1 MPGQSP
7 KGRSAGSTP
16 PASSFADLGLPVV
29 LVHSLKN
36 AGVSHP
42 FPIQVAAV
50 PDALAGRD
58 VLGRAP
64 TGSGKTLAFGLPLLV
79 RLAGRRSEPAAPRG
93 LVLAPT
99 RELALQIHEVL
110 DLHGA
115 TFGLRSVGLVG
126 GVPLERNVREIQR
139 GVDIVV
145 ATPGRLNDLLERRS
159 IALNRVEMT
168 VIDEADRMVD
178 MGFLPQ
184 IESLMAATPPDGQ
197 RLLFSATL
205 DQDTDRLVERFM
217 DDPAEHST
225 AESVSVPDIAHY
237 VFEVDA
243 ARKTEVAAA
252 LANRD
257 GRTLLFVRT
266 THAVDRLTDECRR
279 LGVPVSSLHGNKT
292 QAHRTRSLAAFAD
305 GSSAALIATDVAARG
320 VHVDDVTLVV
330 HVDPPMDSKDYVHRA
345 GRTAR
350 AGASGTVVT
359 LATDDQLAR
368 VRAMAD
374 EAGISATVVD
384 TEADPVSWRRMTGAR
399 TPIGRPLSNSADT
412 PGSARGDLPERGP
425 RRGAAP
431 ARNERRGR
439 TGGSRGTSR
448 GRRG

>member
-1 MPGQSP
+1 MPGQS
-7 KGRSAGSTP
+7 
-16 PASSFADLGLPVV
+16 ASSFADLGLPVV

-36 AGVSHP
+36 AGVSQP

-79 RLAGRRSEPAAPRG
+79 RLAGRRSGPAAPRG

-115 TFGLRSVGLVG
+115 TFGLRTLGVVG
-126 GVPLERNVREIQR
+126 GVPLERNVREIRR

-145 ATPGRLNDLLERRS
+145 ATPGRLNDLLERSS
-159 IALNRVEMT
+159 IALDRVEMT

-184 IESLMAATPPDGQ
+184 IESLLVATPHDSQ

-217 DDPAEHST
+217 HDPAEHST

-243 ARKTEVAAA
+243 ARKTEIAAA

-292 QAHRTRSLAAFAD
+292 QAHRMRSLAAFAD
-305 GSSAALIATDVAARG
+305 GSSPALIATDVAARG
-320 VHVDDVTLVV
+320 VHVDEVTLVV

-368 VRAMAD
+368 VRAMAE
-374 EAGISATVVD
+374 EAGISATIVD
-384 TEADPVSWRRMTGAR
+384 TEANPLSWQRMTGAR
-399 TPIGRPLSNSADT
+399 TPVGRPLSNPADT
-412 PGSARGDLPERGP
+412 SGSARGELPERGA

-431 ARNERRGR
+431 ARHNRRGR
-439 TGGSRGTSR
+439 AGGSRGTSR

>member
-1 MPGQSP
+1 MPGQSV
-7 KGRSAGSTP
+7 R
-16 PASSFADLGLPVV
+16 SFADLGLPVV

-36 AGVSHP
+36 AGVSEP
-42 FPIQVAAV
+42 FPIQAAAL

-79 RLAGRRSEPAAPRG
+79 RLAGRRSDPNAPRG

-110 DLHGA
+110 DMHGA
-115 TFGLRSVGLVG
+115 TFGLRSVGVVG

-139 GVDIVV
+139 GIDIVV
-145 ATPGRLNDLLERRS
+145 ATPGRLIDLLERRS
-159 IALNRVEMT
+159 IALNRVEVT

-184 IESLMAATPPDGQ
+184 VDSLLAATPADGQ
-197 RLLFSATL
+197 RMLFSATL
-205 DQDTDRLVERFM
+205 DDDVDRLVEKFLT
-217 DDPAEHST
+217 DPAEHAT
-225 AESVSVPDIAHY
+225 AESVSEPDIAHY
-237 VFEVDA
+237 VFRVDA

-266 THAVDRLTDECRR
+266 THSVDRLTDDCRR

-292 QAHRTRSLAAFAD
+292 QAHRTRSLAAFGE
-305 GSSAALIATDVAARG
+305 GSSTALIATDVAARG

-359 LATDDQLAR
+359 LATDDQVEQ

-374 EAGISATVVD
+374 EAGVSATVVD
-384 TEADPVSWRRMTGAR
+384 TEADPTSWRRLTGAR
-399 TPIGRPLSNSADT
+399 TPVGRPLPNEAET
-412 PGSARGDLPERGP
+412 PAPRNP
-425 RRGAAP
+425 RRSAAP
-431 ARNERRGR
+431 ARHERNGRAAGKRG
-439 TGGSRGTSR
+439 GGR

>member
-1 MPGQSP
+1 MPGQSV
-7 KGRSAGSTP
+7 R
-16 PASSFADLGLPVV
+16 SFAELGLPVV
-29 LVHSLKN
+29 LVHSLRK
-36 AGVSHP
+36 AGVSEP
-42 FPIQVAAV
+42 FPIQSAAL

-79 RLAGRRSEPAAPRG
+79 RLAGRRSEPGAPRG

-99 RELALQIHEVL
+99 RELALQIQEVL

-115 TFGLRSVGLVG
+115 TFGLRSVGVVG

-139 GVDIVV
+139 GIDIVV
-145 ATPGRLNDLLERRS
+145 ATPGRLNDLIQRRS
-159 IALNRVEMT
+159 ITLDRVEVT

-184 IESLMAATPPDGQ
+184 VDSLLAATPADGQ

-205 DQDTDRLVERFM
+205 DADVDRLVEKFLN
-217 DDPAEHST
+217 DPAEHST
-225 AESVSVPDIAHY
+225 AESVSEPDIAHY
-237 VFEVDA
+237 VFRVDA

-266 THAVDRLTDECRR
+266 THAVDRLTDDCRR
-279 LGVPVSSLHGNKT
+279 LGVSVSSLHGNKT
-292 QAHRTRSLAAFAD
+292 QAHRTRSLAAFGAG
-305 GSSAALIATDVAARG
+305 GSTALIATDVAARG

-330 HVDPPMDSKDYVHRA
+330 HVDPPLDSKDYVHRA

-359 LATDDQLAR
+359 LATAEQLDH
-368 VRAMAD
+368 VCAMAGD
-374 EAGISATVVD
+374 AGVSATVVD
-384 TEADPVSWRRMTGAR
+384 TETDPTSWRRLTGAR
-399 TPIGRPLSNSADT
+399 TPIGRPISAEAAES
-412 PGSARGDLPERGP
+412 PAPRSS

-431 ARNERRGR
+431 VRHERSGRAGGRRG
-439 TGGSRGTSR
+439 GSR

>member
-1 MPGQSP
+1 MPGQSAP
-7 KGRSAGSTP
+7 
-16 PASSFADLGLPVV
+16 SFADLGVPVV
-29 LVHSLKN
+29 LVHSLN
-36 AGVSHP
+36 SAGVSEP
-42 FPIQVAAV
+42 FPIQIAAV

-79 RLAGRRSEPAAPRG
+79 RLAGRRSEPGAPRG

-115 TFGLRSVGLVG
+115 TFGLRTVGVVG

-139 GVDIVV
+139 GIDIVV
-145 ATPGRLNDLLERRS
+145 ATPGRLNDLVQRRS
-159 IALNRVEMT
+159 IALDRVEVT

-184 IESLMAATPPDGQ
+184 VESLLSATPTDGQ

-205 DQDTDRLVERFM
+205 DQDIDRLVERFLT
-217 DDPAEHST
+217 DPAEHSL
-225 AESVSVPDIAHY
+225 AESVSEPDIAHY
-237 VFEVDA
+237 VFRVDA

-257 GRTLLFVRT
+257 GRTMLFVRT

-279 LGVPVSSLHGNKT
+279 LGVPVTSLHGNKT
-292 QAHRTRSLAAFAD
+292 QAHRTRALAAFGD
-305 GSSAALIATDVAARG
+305 GSSPALIATDVAARG

-330 HVDPPMDSKDYVHRA
+330 HVDPPVDSKDYVHRA

-359 LATDDQLAR
+359 LATTEQVDS
-368 VRAMAD
+368 VCAMAD
-374 EAGISATVVD
+374 EAGVAATVVD
-384 TEADPVSWRRMTGAR
+384 TETDPTSWRRMTGAR
-399 TPIGRPLSNSADT
+399 TPIGRPLPEPTRTSAADGDT
-412 PGSARGDLPERGP
+412 RASRVARKGSAPSRHERSGRTGG
-425 RRGAAP
+425 RRG
-431 ARNERRGR
+431 ERRGR
-439 TGGSRGTSR
+439 RG
-448 GRRG
+448 

>member
-1 MPGQSP
+1 MPGH
-7 KGRSAGSTP
+7 SAP
-16 PASSFADLGLPVV
+16 SFADLGVPVV
-29 LVHSLKN
+29 LVHSLN
-36 AGVSHP
+36 SAGVSEP

-79 RLAGRRSEPAAPRG
+79 RLAGRRSEPGAPRG

-115 TFGLRSVGLVG
+115 TFGLRTVGVVG

-139 GVDIVV
+139 GIDIVV

-159 IALNRVEMT
+159 ITLDRVQVT

-184 IESLMAATPPDGQ
+184 VETLLAATPADGQ

-205 DQDTDRLVERFM
+205 DQDIDRLVERFLT
-217 DDPAEHST
+217 DPAEHSL
-225 AESVSVPDIAHY
+225 AESVSEPDIAHY
-237 VFEVDA
+237 VFRVDP

-257 GRTLLFVRT
+257 GRTMLFVRT

-279 LGVPVSSLHGNKT
+279 QGVPVSSLHGNKT
-292 QAHRTRSLAAFAD
+292 QAHRTRALAAFGD
-305 GSSAALIATDVAARG
+305 GSSPALIATDVAARG

-330 HVDPPMDSKDYVHRA
+330 HVDPPVDSKDYVHRA

-359 LATDDQLAR
+359 LATAEQVDS
-368 VRAMAD
+368 VSAMAD
-374 EAGISATVVD
+374 EAGVAATVVD
-384 TEADPVSWRRMTGAR
+384 TETDPTSWRRMTGAR
-399 TPIGRPLSNSADT
+399 TPIGRPLPEPTQKSASD
-412 PGSARGDLPERGP
+412 GDARATRGG
-425 RRGAAP
+425 RRGSSP
-431 ARNERRGR
+431 ARHERSGRTGGRRGERRGR
-439 TGGSRGTSR
+439 HG
-448 GRRG
+448 

>member
-1 MPGQSP
+1 MPGKSP

-16 PASSFADLGLPVV
+16 PGTSFADLGLPVV

-36 AGVSHP
+36 AGVSEP
-42 FPIQVAAV
+42 FPIQIAAV

-93 LVLAPT
+93 LVLVPT

-110 DLHGA
+110 DQHGA
-115 TFGLRSVGLVG
+115 TFGLRTLGVVG

-159 IALNRVEMT
+159 ISLDRIEMT

-184 IESLMAATPPDGQ
+184 IESLLAATPPDGQ

-205 DQDTDRLVERFM
+205 DQDTDRLVQRFM

-225 AESVSVPDIAHY
+225 ADSVSVPDIAHY
-237 VFEVDA
+237 VFEVDP
-243 ARKTEVAAA
+243 ARKTAIAAA

-305 GSSAALIATDVAARG
+305 GSSPALIATDVAARG

-330 HVDPPMDSKDYVHRA
+330 HVDPPVDSKDYVHRA

-359 LATDDQLAR
+359 LATGDQMAR
-368 VRAMAD
+368 VRAMAE
-374 EAGISATVVD
+374 EAKISPVIVD
-384 TEADPVSWRRMTGAR
+384 TEADPTSWHRTTGAR
-399 TPIGRPLSNSADT
+399 TPIGRPLPGPADASSSAH
-412 PGSARGDLPERGP
+412 GERP
-425 RRGAAP
+425 DRKARRGAVP
-431 ARNERRGR
+431 SRHERAGR
-439 TGGSRGTSR
+439 TGGGRGGHR

>member
-7 KGRSAGSTP
+7 KGRSAGSTS

-29 LVHSLKN
+29 LVHSLTN
-36 AGVSHP
+36 AGVSQP
-42 FPIQVAAV
+42 FPIQIAAV

-79 RLAGRRSEPAAPRG
+79 RLAGRRSRPAAPRG

-115 TFGLRSVGLVG
+115 TFGLRTIGVVG
-126 GVPLERNVREIQR
+126 GVPLERNVRDIQR

-145 ATPGRLNDLLERRS
+145 ATPGRLIDLLERRS
-159 IALNRVEMT
+159 IALDRVEMT

-184 IESLMAATPPDGQ
+184 IETLLAATPPDGQ

-217 DDPAEHST
+217 NDPAKHST
-225 AESVSVPDIAHY
+225 AESVSEPDIAHY

-243 ARKTEVAAA
+243 ARKTAVAAA

-266 THAVDRLTDECRR
+266 THAVDRLTDECHE
-279 LGVPVSSLHGNKT
+279 LGVPVTSLHGNKT

-305 GSSAALIATDVAARG
+305 GSAAALIATDVAARG

-350 AGASGTVVT
+350 AGASGIVVT
-359 LATDDQLAR
+359 LATRDQMAQ

-374 EAGISATVVD
+374 EAGISPTVVD
-384 TEADPVSWRRMTGAR
+384 TEADSVSWRRMTGAR
-399 TPIGRPLSNSADT
+399 TPVGRPLAT
-412 PGSARGDLPERGP
+412 PVGTSTTARGDQPERWT
-425 RRGAAP
+425 RRGSGAP
-431 ARNERRGR
+431 RGERRGR
-439 TGGSRGTSR
+439 AGGNRGSGR